1 VSPVTGFFLHPA
13 SPLHD
18 TGWSHPEHQGRLRAL
33 ASTVGKDLLT
43 LHGHVEQME
52 PAEATAEDLLRVH
65 GERHVE
71 VVRQACA
78 AAERTGRIGSLDPD
92 TKVSAAS
99 WEAAVGSVGTA
110 IAAARAVAEGSI
122 RNAFVATR
130 PPGHHATPDRAMG
143 FCLFGNAAIAGR
155 HAIDVRGLS
164 RIAYVDWDVHHAMGF
179 CLFNNVAAVARWLQ
193 AAGHAERVLVLD
205 WDVHH
210 GNGTQDVFWED
221 PSVFFVSVHQ
231 WPHYPGTGSEKE
243 RGGGA
248 GEGTTVNV
256 PLPAGTPADVH
267 RESFERAIEEAL
279 RGFVPDFVLVS
290 AGFDCMAGDPLGDLL
305 LEPPDLYAMT
315 RFTVETAAARCD
327 GRVVALLE
335 GGYDPK
341 RLGEGAVAV
350 IRALAG
356 LEAPGP

>member
-143 FCLFGNAAIAGR
+143 FCLF
-155 HAIDVRGLS
+155 
-164 RIAYVDWDVHHAMGF
+164 
-179 CLFNNVAAVARWLQ
+179 NNVAAVARWLQ

-267 RESFERAIEEAL
+267 RESFERAVEEAL

-305 LEPPDLYAMT
+305 LEPPDLHAMT